1 MFLTFFSFEII
12 YYHENLF
19 GSPIVLKLSLT
30 WRTLHARPKN
40 LAPTSRSPALI
51 VSTTRGTNHAPAQEV
66 EIFSRGCG
74 LILLAGQTKGEKSPD
89 LLAPDLPSSLS
100 STQRHRSPH
109 RISATR
115 HRPWPQSPHR
125 RSATR
130 RRPWPQS
137 PPVLVCLHLNFPPC
151 LKFFRSGNS
160 RSKSNFFCRLCPSMS
175 RKGRRT

>member
-1 MFLTFFSFEII
+1 MFLTFFAFEII

-30 WRTLHARPKN
+30 WRTLPARPKN

-51 VSTTRGTNHAPAQEV
+51 VSPTRGTNHAPAQEV
-66 EIFSRGCG
+66 EIFSRGRG
-74 LILLAGQTKGEKSPD
+74 LILLAGQTKGEKSLD
-89 LLAPDLPSSLS
+89 LLAPDLPSSLP
-100 STQRHRSPH
+100 STQCRR
-109 RISATR
+109 
-115 HRPWPQSPHR
+115 SPHR
-125 RSATR
+125 RSAAR